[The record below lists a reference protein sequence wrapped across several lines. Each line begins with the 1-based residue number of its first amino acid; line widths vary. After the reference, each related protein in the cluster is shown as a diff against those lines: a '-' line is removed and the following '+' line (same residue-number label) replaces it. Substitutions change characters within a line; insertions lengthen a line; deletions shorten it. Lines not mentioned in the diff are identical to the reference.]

1 MNDKQKHRILVID
14 DNPAIHEDFKKILSQ
29 KESNDLAED
38 DALMFGRKERA
49 QLHLPEFEIDSA
61 FQGREGLALI
71 EKSLQEGR
79 PYTMVFVDIRMP
91 PGWDGI
97 ETVTKIWQ
105 IDPCLQMVICTAYS
119 DYSWSEMASRL
130 GISDRVMILKKPFD
144 NIEVIQLA
152 HALAE
157 KWCLRQKADAKM
169 EQLEAMVAERTRDL
183 QTANERLKVEMAE
196 RQETEKA
203 LRQAQKMEALGQLAG
218 GIAHDFNNLLTVIRG
233 YADCLQAEPLQP
245 NERDKAINEIRF
257 AADRA
262 AKLTSQMLIFC
273 RKKPLQREDVDL
285 NELIRNL
292 GNLLRRLLGEN
303 IAVEFQSNK
312 DLLMVHADAGMMEQI
327 ILNLAVNAR
336 DAMPDGGRLAIHADE
351 IELRPEQCIANVKAR
366 PGWFVCINVSD
377 TGSGITQEVLPHL
390 FEPFF
395 TTKGPGKGTGMGL
408 ATVYG
413 IVQQHEGWIE
423 VESKT
428 GCGTCFKIFL
438 PRAAVSTTAVIALKP
453 KAEITGG
460 NEAILLVEDEEKIR
474 QLAEKTLRDF
484 GYRVYQAGSGAE
496 ALSVWTANSHDI
508 DLLFTDIMLPGG
520 MSGCELA
527 KSLQTKKEKLKIA
540 FTTGYA
546 VETFRMDR
554 SLREGVN
561 FLPKPYSAKSLAS
574 LVRHCLDDHIKS

>member
-14 DNPAIHEDFKKILSQ
+14 DNPAIHEDFKKILGQ
-29 KESNDLAED
+29 KELNDLAED
-38 DALMFGRKERA
+38 DALMFGKKERA
-49 QLHLPEFEIDSA
+49 QLQLPEFEIHSA
-61 FQGREGLALI
+61 FQGREGLVMI
-71 EKSLQEGR
+71 EKGLQEGR
-79 PYTMVFVDIRMP
+79 PYTMAFVDIRMP

-119 DYSWSEMASRL
+119 DYSWTEMTARL

-157 KWCLRQKADAKM
+157 KWCLRQKAEAKM
-169 EQLEAMVAERTRDL
+169 EQLESMVAEHTRDL
-183 QTANERLKVEMAE
+183 QTANERLKVEMTE
-196 RQETEKA
+196 RQEAEKA

-233 YADCLQAEPLQP
+233 YADCLQAEPIEP
-245 NERDKAINEIRF
+245 HERDKAINEIRF
-257 AADRA
+257 ASDRA

-273 RKKPLQREDVDL
+273 RKKPLQRDNVDL
-285 NELIRNL
+285 NELIRHL

-312 DLLMVHADAGMMEQI
+312 QLLMVHADAGMMEQI

-336 DAMPDGGRLAIHADE
+336 DAMPNGGRLAIRADE
-351 IELRPEQCIANVKAR
+351 IELRPENCAGNAKAR
-366 PGWFVCINVSD
+366 PGWFACINVSD
-377 TGSGITQEVLPHL
+377 TGSGIAQEVLPHL

-413 IVQQHEGWIE
+413 IVQQHDGWIE

-428 GCGTCFKIFL
+428 GCGANFKIFL
-438 PRAAVSTTAVIALKP
+438 PKAADKTAAMIASKQ
-453 KAEITGG
+453 KTEIAGG
-460 NEAILLVEDEEKIR
+460 SEAILLVEDEEKIR

-496 ALSVWTANSHDI
+496 ALSVWAAHAHDI

-520 MSGCELA
+520 MSGCDLA
-527 KSLQTKKEKLKIA
+527 KSLQTKNERLKIA

-546 VETFRMDR
+546 VETFSLDG

-574 LVRHCLDDHIKS
+574 LVRHCLDEALKS